1 MDRNIKQIN
10 SDKKSKRNQKSCTS
24 SKETKK
30 KIQTDIAE
38 EKRNKILL
46 EKNCLFHFRNPM
58 LYRRPSGPKNKWT
71 IERTE

>member
-24 SKETKK
+24 SKETK